1 MTTRV
6 KTRRVMTSEDMICFA
21 HEKFTE
27 NPVRLLSALGI
38 RPAKEKTFCC
48 VHCSS
53 GRGPRGTG
61 MRAFKGR
68 DGELRFYCYACG
80 KTMDAIDL
88 VRETYPELRFFDALC
103 YLVDLYTPKV
113 DAEHDNRLPAPY
125 VAPSVRNNT
134 VASTDVLPDC
144 KFTWARAVCES
155 FNSPEWMRMQADA
168 LGLPVSALRRN
179 DVGRACRPEDYADP
193 MIGDLVTFNML
204 DGEVKTLKVR
214 HDPKLGHGRPDRTYR
229 LDNETG
235 LFAVSPTRIDER
247 SFRQAGK
254 NGEVCFGLQSV
265 TSAISSVVVVEG
277 QTDVLA
283 VCAAAE
289 SSNRGDLTAVGRDN
303 AAHVFSAADLNVLA
317 GHNVIYCEDD
327 DNAGRRYTAENLAL
341 LRQRGCNVAVWR
353 SPDSCCK
360 DLRDFYCKFGGE
372 TLLESLENNK

>member
-1 MTTRV
+1 MCTRV
-6 KTRRVMTSEDMICFA
+6 KSRRVITSKEMISFV
-21 HEKFTE
+21 HEKFTA

-38 RPAKEKTFCC
+38 RPAKEGTYCC
-48 VHCSS
+48 VNCSS

-68 DGELRFYCYACG
+68 DGRLRFYCYVCNQC
-80 KTMDAIDL
+80 MDAIDL
-88 VRETYPELRFFDALC
+88 VKATFKSMSFNDSLYFS
-103 YLVDLYTPKV
+103 VDLYTPEV
-113 DAEHDNRLPAPY
+113 DVEHDDMLPEPY
-125 VAPSVRNNT
+125 VSSQVRSNT
-134 VASTDVLPDC
+134 VALHDYLPDC
-144 KFTWARAVCES
+144 KYLWALAVCES
-155 FNSPEWMRMQADA
+155 FNSPEWMRKQADA
-168 LGLPVSALRRN
+168 LGLPVSALHRN
-179 DVGRACRPEDYADP
+179 DVGRACLLAEYANP
-193 MIGDLVTFNML
+193 LVGDLVTFNML
-204 DGEVKTLKVR
+204 DGEVKSLKVR
-214 HDPKLGHGRPDRTYR
+214 HDPTLGRADRTYR
-229 LDNETG
+229 LDNVTG
-235 LFAVSPTRIDER
+235 LFAVSPARIDER

-277 QTDVLA
+277 QTDVFA
-283 VCAAAE
+283 VCAAANE
-289 SSNRGDLTAVGRDN
+289 CNRGNLTAIGRDN